1 MNKSNAVSIML
12 FLFAVAPVSARV
24 YYSDGGVHN
33 FTTQTHESIGIEN
46 GTTINIGDSVVVT
59 LTREAH
65 YSTTYVGSYY
75 GTGPTNYLNLSG
87 SGQLLFSQEM
97 HLSLCDGT
105 EAGVIDMSGTSYMNP
120 SGLSVGQRGDSLFSI
135 TDDATLEIRADGTL
149 YTPAF
154 SVGNNHYGY
163 DLTGTFDQSGNASVT
178 SVGSGLNLGGSNTG
192 IYNMSGGTLTLGDA
206 INIGGADDEF
216 NFSEGTIKMAGNHLP
231 WDSTQPQFNVL
242 GSPYSETYDGGTDTT
257 TLYIPG
263 CTVIGTIVELDDPM

>member
-1 MNKSNAVSIML
+1 MKKLIISLIV
-12 FLFAVAPVSARV
+12 FALAGSASARV

-65 YSTTYVGSYY
+65 YSTSYVGSYY

-97 HLSLCDGT
+97 HLSIADGT

-135 TDDATLEIRADGTL
+135 TDDATLELRADGTL

-154 SVGNNHYGY
+154 NLGNNHYGY
-163 DLTGTFDQSGNASVT
+163 DLTGTFDQSGNATVL
-178 SVGSGLNLGGSNTG
+178 SVGSGLNLGSNNTG
-192 IYNMSGGTLTLGDA
+192 IYNMSGGTLTLGGTISGA
-206 INIGGADDEF
+206 GADDAF
-216 NFSEGTIKMAGNHLP
+216 NFSGGVITL
-231 WDSTQPQFNVL
+231 L
-242 GSPYSETYDGGTDTT
+242 GGDYTSIIDEDWFFGAASATFDGTDTT
-257 TLYIPG
+257 IVVPEPM
-263 CTVIGTIVELDDPM
+263 TICLLGLGGLLIRRKR